1 MEAVLRT
8 RPAEHWLAE
17 LDLAG
22 VPCGPISTVAESVG
36 SPQTTARNMVVQAG
50 GLPVPGNPVKASA
63 WDDPA
68 VRPAAPELDEHGDAV
83 RAEFGPR

>member
-8 RPAEHWLAE
+8 APADHWLGE

-22 VPCGPISTVAESVG
+22 VPCGPISTVAEAVG
-36 SPQTTARNMVVQAG
+36 SAQARERRMVVRAG

-63 WDDPA
+63 WDDP
-68 VRPAAPELDEHGDAV
+68 VERPAAPELDEHGDAV
-83 RAEFGPR
+83 RAEFGP